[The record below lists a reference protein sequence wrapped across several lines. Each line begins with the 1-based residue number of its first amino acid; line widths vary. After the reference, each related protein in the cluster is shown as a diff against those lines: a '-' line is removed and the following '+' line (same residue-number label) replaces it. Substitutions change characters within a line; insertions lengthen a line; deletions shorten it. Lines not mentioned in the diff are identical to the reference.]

1 LSGPGPV
8 SERAAGAEAPAPG
21 EPEAGL
27 IETLRAQP
35 LPRHVAIIMDG
46 NGRWARARSLP
57 RVAGHREGVKAA
69 RSAVRTASRIGIEYL
84 TLYAFSS
91 ENWTRPPA
99 EVEFLMRLLES
110 SVEREL
116 PELTQNN
123 IRLRVLGES
132 DRLESGV
139 RGAIDRATRAT
150 EGNTGLTLQIA
161 LNYGGRRELVRAIQ
175 RLAASAARGELA
187 PEAIG
192 EPEVAAAL
200 DTAGVP
206 DPDLLIRTSGEFRLS
221 NFLLWQVAYTELLVL
236 PVLWPDF
243 SPRDLCLAVA
253 DYQRRTRRFG
263 GV

>member
-1 LSGPGPV
+1 MTGPGP
-8 SERAAGAEAPAPG
+8 GAQAPAST
-21 EPEAGL
+21 EPDAEL
-27 IETLRAQP
+27 LETLRAQP
-35 LPRHVAIIMDG
+35 VPRHVAIIMDG

-57 RVAGHREGVKAA
+57 RGAGHREGVKAA
-69 RSAVRTASRIGIEYL
+69 RSAVRTASRIGIGYL

-99 EVEFLMRLLES
+99 EVDFLMRLLES
-110 SVEREL
+110 SVEQEL
-116 PELTQNN
+116 PELIQNN
-123 IRLRVLGES
+123 VRLRVIGEMAGL
-132 DRLESGV
+132 DAGV
-139 RGAIDRATRAT
+139 RAAIDRGIGATAA
-150 EGNTGLTLQIA
+150 NTGLTLLIA
-161 LNYGGRRELVRAIQ
+161 LNYGGRRELLRAIQ
-175 RLAASAARGELA
+175 ALAGRVARGELQ
-187 PEAIG
+187 PEAISEG
-192 EPEVAAAL
+192 DLSAAL

-243 SPRDLCLAVA
+243 SSRDLCLAVA

>member
-1 LSGPGPV
+1 V

-27 IETLRAQP
+27 VETLRGQP

-57 RVAGHREGVKAA
+57 RIAGHREGVKAA
-69 RSAVRTASRIGIEYL
+69 RAAVRTASRIGIEYL

-91 ENWTRPPA
+91 ENWTRPAA

-116 PELTQNN
+116 PELAQHNV
-123 IRLRVLGES
+123 RLRVLGES
-132 DRLESGV
+132 EGLASGV
-139 RGAIDRATRAT
+139 RAAIERAAQAT
-150 EGNTGLTLQIA
+150 AGNTGLTLQIA

-175 RLAASAARGELA
+175 RLATSVARGELA

-192 EPEVAAAL
+192 EPEVTAAL

-263 GV
+263 GI